1 MKNSFWRSQET
12 GFTKR
17 REDNMAEKKT
27 TILKKRI
34 KTEKGLWNPLCY
46 DCVSAKIFD
55 KAGADLIAVSGYGI
69 SMSLLGLPDMGF
81 ISLTE
86 LAMVT
91 RYVVDSVDAPVIA
104 DADTGFGNALNVLRT
119 TREIIKTGAAAML
132 LEDQLAPK
140 RCGHMAGKQVIPVG
154 EAVGKYRAAVEVRN
168 ELDPDFIIVART
180 DARGA
185 LGGGLEEA
193 ISRANAYL
201 EAGADVAFVEG
212 LLSEDEIA
220 DAVRRVNGPIVY
232 NMIGISPIIPI
243 PRLIELGVSIIG
255 FGNAQWAA
263 TKAMWDYAQDLK
275 KRGME
280 AQMDYLR
287 GMKGHPLEEFHDFA
301 GFPQMKAMEE
311 KFLPKDEVEQK
322 YKGTLGYNPL

>member
-1 MKNSFWRSQET
+1 MS
-12 GFTKR
+12 
-17 REDNMAEKKT
+17 EKKT
-27 TILKKRI
+27 TQFKKRI

-81 ISLTE
+81 ISLPE

-91 RYVVDSVDAPVIA
+91 RHIVNSVEAPVIA

-119 TREIIKTGAAAML
+119 TREIIGTGAAAML

-140 RCGHMAGKQVIPVG
+140 RCGHMAGKQVIPME
-154 EAVGKYRAAVEVRN
+154 EALGKYRAAVEVRN
-168 ELDPDFIIVART
+168 ELDPDFVIVART
-180 DARGA
+180 DSRGA
-185 LGGGLEEA
+185 LGGSLEEA

-201 EAGADVAFVEG
+201 EVGADVAFVEG
-212 LLSEDEIA
+212 LVSEDEIA
-220 DAVRRVNGPIVY
+220 ETVKRVKGPIVY

-243 PRLIELGVSIIG
+243 PRLISLGVAIIG

-263 TKAMWDYAQDLK
+263 TKAIWDYAHDLK
-275 KRGME
+275 SRGME
-280 AQMDYLR
+280 AQMDYIR
-287 GMKGHPLEEFHDFA
+287 SVKGHPLEEFHDFA
-301 GFPQMKAMEE
+301 GFPAMKALEE
-311 KFLPKDEVEQK
+311 KFLPGEEVEQK
-322 YKGTLGYNPL
+322 YKGTLGYKPL

>member
-1 MKNSFWRSQET
+1 MK
-12 GFTKR
+12 
-17 REDNMAEKKT
+17 EKKT
-27 TILKKRI
+27 TAFKKRI
-34 KTEKGLWNPLCY
+34 KNEKGLWNPLCY

-81 ISLTE
+81 ISLPE

-91 RYVVDSVDAPVIA
+91 RHVVNSVNAPVIA

-119 TREIIKTGAAAML
+119 TREIIETGASAML

-154 EAVGKYRAAVEVRN
+154 EALGKYKAAVEIRN
-168 ELDPDFIIVART
+168 ELDPDFVIVART

-185 LGGGLEEA
+185 LGGSLEEA
-193 ISRANAYL
+193 IDRANAYL
-201 EAGADVAFVEG
+201 QAGADVAFVEG
-212 LLSEDEIA
+212 LLSEEEIA
-220 DAVRRVNGPIVY
+220 EVVRRVNGPIVY

-243 PRLIELGVSIIG
+243 PRLIDIGVAIIG

-263 TKAMWDYAQDLK
+263 TKAMWDYAHDLK
-275 KRGME
+275 DRGME
-280 AQMDYLR
+280 AQIDYIESV
-287 GMKGHPLEEFHDFA
+287 KGHPLEEFHDFA

-311 KFLPKDEVEQK
+311 KYLPKNEVEEK
-322 YKGTLGYNPL
+322 YKGTLGYKPL

>member
-1 MKNSFWRSQET
+1 M
-12 GFTKR
+12 
-17 REDNMAEKKT
+17 EKKT
-27 TILKKRI
+27 TMLKRRI
-34 KTEKGLWNPLCY
+34 KGEKGLWNPLCY
-46 DCVSAKIFD
+46 DCVSARIFD

-81 ISLTE
+81 ISLPE
-86 LAMVT
+86 LTMVT
-91 RYVVDSVDAPVIA
+91 RHVVNCVNAPVIA

-119 TREIIKTGAAAML
+119 TREIIGTGAAAML

-140 RCGHMAGKQVIPVG
+140 RCGHMAGKQVIPIE
-154 EAVGKYRAAVEVRN
+154 EALGKYKAAVEIRN
-168 ELDPDFIIVART
+168 ELDPDFVIVART

-185 LGGGLEEA
+185 LGGSLEEA

-212 LLSEDEIA
+212 LLSEEEIA
-220 DAVRRVNGPIVY
+220 EAVRKVNGPIVY

-243 PRLIELGVSIIG
+243 SRLIDMGVTIIG

-263 TKAMWDYAQDLK
+263 TKAMWDYAHDLK
-275 KRGME
+275 DRGMD
-280 AQMDYLR
+280 AQIDYLE

-301 GFPQMKAMEE
+301 GFPEMKALEE
-311 KFLPKDEVEQK
+311 KFLPKGEVEQK
-322 YKGTLGYNPL
+322 YKDTLGYNPL

>member
-1 MKNSFWRSQET
+1 MMT
-12 GFTKR
+12 
-17 REDNMAEKKT
+17 MPEKKT
-27 TILKKRI
+27 TKFKKRI
-34 KTEKGLWNPLCY
+34 QTEKGLWNPLCY

-86 LAMVT
+86 LAMIT
-91 RYVVDSVDAPVIA
+91 RYIVNSVEAPVIA

-119 TREIIKTGAAAML
+119 TREIIGTGAAAML

-154 EAVGKYRAAVEVRN
+154 EALGKYRAAVEIRN
-168 ELDPDFIIVART
+168 ELDPDFVIVART

-185 LGGGLEEA
+185 LGGSLEEA

-201 EAGADVAFVEG
+201 EVGADVAFVEG
-212 LLSEDEIA
+212 LVSEDEIA
-220 DAVRRVNGPIVY
+220 EAVRRVNGPIVY

-243 PRLIELGVSIIG
+243 PRLIEIGVSIIG

-263 TKAMWDYAQDLK
+263 TKAMWDYAHDLK
-275 KRGME
+275 SRGME
-280 AQMDYLR
+280 AQMDYIR
-287 GMKGHPLEEFHDFA
+287 SVKGHPLEEFHDFA
-301 GFPQMKAMEE
+301 GFPGMKALEE
-311 KFLPKDEVEQK
+311 KFLPKEEVDQK
-322 YKGTLGYNPL
+322 YRETLGYKPM